1 MQNAIFTGLQQGLFA
16 MLFDDEEDDEKKL
29 VSNQEKLADGLNGM
43 LNTLLRGTG
52 MYGALG
58 AAGLSILDHIKR
70 KKEIGRGFDDTDMEL
85 VGISPSLS
93 AKLRKIRT
101 IERYYSWKQ
110 YKEKM
115 NDFSIDNTHLRA
127 AATGLE
133 FFNVPAERILRK
145 MDNIKSSM
153 ETEHSIMIRVAFAL
167 GWSKWS
173 LNIKD
178 EKPKKPYKKKPRGTR
193 GTKRI

>member
-1 MQNAIFTGLQQGLFA
+1 

-29 VSNQEKLADGLNGM
+29 VSNQQKLADGLNGM

-145 MDNIKSSM
+145 MDNIKSAM

-193 GTKRI
+193 GTKRL